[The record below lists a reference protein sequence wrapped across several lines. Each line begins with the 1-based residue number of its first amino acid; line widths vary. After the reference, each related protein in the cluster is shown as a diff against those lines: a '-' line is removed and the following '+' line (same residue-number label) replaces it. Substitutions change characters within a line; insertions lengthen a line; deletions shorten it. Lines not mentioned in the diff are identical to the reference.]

1 MVSCYLYAKVKG
13 SKVFRAFDISRGCC
27 VSNLMY
33 ATVMPDTEEMK
44 ETLQSASEWCRGL
57 GIVFQMRTDKGKVI
71 FQTT

>member
-1 MVSCYLYAKVKG
+1 MVSCYLYAKLKG
-13 SKVFRAFDISRGCC
+13 SKVFRAFDISRGRC
-27 VSNLMY
+27 VNNLMY
-33 ATVMPDTEEMK
+33 ATVIPNTEEMK

>member
-33 ATVMPDTEEMK
+33 ATVIPDTKEMK
-44 ETLQSASEWCRGL
+44 ETLQSASEL
-57 GIVFQMRTDKGKVI
+57 V
-71 FQTT
+71 